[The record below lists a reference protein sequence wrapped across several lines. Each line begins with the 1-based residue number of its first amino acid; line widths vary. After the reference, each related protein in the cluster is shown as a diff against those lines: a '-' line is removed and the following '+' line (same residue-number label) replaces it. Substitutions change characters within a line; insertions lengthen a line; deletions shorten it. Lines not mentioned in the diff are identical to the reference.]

1 MYHLHSCHTVELQR
15 SQILRQVHKAQTVL
29 RMQVIL
35 TPKPMLLTSGSQVG
49 TICLSTLPLQRYPA
63 MSLDILIVTARGVGP

>member
-1 MYHLHSCHTVELQR
+1 MR
-15 SQILRQVHKAQTVL
+15 
-29 RMQVIL
+29 VIL